1 MAEVGGSQREVECHG
16 NREGKRKREKKGVGG
31 PFQI

>member
-1 MAEVGGSQREVECHG
+1 MAEVGGSQRGVECHG
-16 NREGKRKREKKGVGG
+16 NGEGKRKKKGVGG